1 MARVFKAWDNTLDRA
16 VAVKVMHAHLAEDP
30 TFKERF
36 EQEAKFI
43 ASVDHPNIVH
53 VYDYNTLEVNGERI
67 HYMVMPF
74 ISGPNL
80 QDVLEAANE
89 REELLPNERVQQ
101 IMLNVVDGI
110 GYAHDHGLI
119 HRDVKPAN
127 ILLNERGEAVLTDF
141 GIARLVQSSGLT
153 QEGITVGTPAYMSPE
168 QATGEVVDARSD
180 LYALGV
186 ILYEMLTG
194 EPPFGNDGSL
204 SVLLKHLNEEIPSLS
219 KHLHVSQPYL
229 DRVILKAMAKNR
241 EDRYQTAKEFGEDL
255 KMAFEGQ
262 MPDVDIQR
270 VTRRLPTAAIAQA
283 PSEVSRQ
290 TLRSPLGILAIG
302 LLVIVGLLVVG
313 LIGSMADDD
322 NDPPATEVAELGDQD
337 DLGVEGMTGA
347 LYFSSD
353 FSESDP
359 YATYWPQDELNMIS
373 RRITSDGLYRIDS
386 EMEGRAVATIFE
398 EGSEYHDF
406 TLEMTGLLDESSSP
420 TSGYGIIFR
429 YVDDEN
435 YNVFAVDG
443 LGRFSIWVRE
453 AGTWRELRGEA
464 DNWTLDDT
472 VLPIGEMNTLT
483 VEVTGSQIYGYVNGT
498 RVASVMD
505 DTIPTGGIGIYLASP
520 QNGRTGVVVD
530 TFEVTESEISSADSM
545 TGDEPMPTATG
556 SGG

>member
-1 MARVFKAWDNTLDRA
+1 
-16 VAVKVMHAHLAEDP
+16 
-30 TFKERF
+30 
-36 EQEAKFI
+36 
-43 ASVDHPNIVH
+43 
-53 VYDYNTLEVNGERI
+53 
-67 HYMVMPF
+67 
-74 ISGPNL
+74 
-80 QDVLEAANE
+80 
-89 REELLPNERVQQ
+89 
-101 IMLNVVDGI
+101 
-110 GYAHDHGLI
+110 
-119 HRDVKPAN
+119 
-127 ILLNERGEAVLTDF
+127 
-141 GIARLVQSSGLT
+141 
-153 QEGITVGTPAYMSPE
+153 
-168 QATGEVVDARSD
+168 
-180 LYALGV
+180 
-186 ILYEMLTG
+186 
-194 EPPFGNDGSL
+194 
-204 SVLLKHLNEEIPSLS
+204 
-219 KHLHVSQPYL
+219 
-229 DRVILKAMAKNR
+229 
-241 EDRYQTAKEFGEDL
+241 
-255 KMAFEGQ
+255 
-262 MPDVDIQR
+262 
-270 VTRRLPTAAIAQA
+270 
-283 PSEVSRQ
+283 
-290 TLRSPLGILAIG
+290 
-302 LLVIVGLLVVG
+302 
-313 LIGSMADDD
+313 
-322 NDPPATEVAELGDQD
+322 
-337 DLGVEGMTGA
+337 
-347 LYFSSD
+347 
-353 FSESDP
+353 
-359 YATYWPQDELNMIS
+359 MIS

-545 TGDEPMPTATG
+545 TGDEPMPTATD